1 MFLIGNGWMRVVL
14 SYNGMPV
21 GYQMEQAF
29 QGIELAGI
37 SPALAG
43 VSPALAGI
51 IENSCGLM
59 WVCAPSGDHIFLNNV
74 LFSGRINRCKNQV
87 R

>member
-1 MFLIGNGWMRVVL
+1 MSLIGNGWMRVVL

-51 IENSCGLM
+51 IEN
-59 WVCAPSGDHIFLNNV
+59 
-74 LFSGRINRCKNQV
+74 
-87 R
+87 